1 MFSVQVP
8 LAHRD
13 LKSSNIVLKSREEC
27 VICDFGLALR
37 LDLSR
42 TADDFAYSGQFNLDF
57 RKSEPKFL
65 SPNSRSTM
73 AEITRTT
80 SLVME
85 APGPCTTKLA

>member
-8 LAHRD
+8 VAHRD

-42 TADDFAYSGQFNLDF
+42 TADDFAYSGQVSTA
-57 RKSEPKFL
+57 RIFL
-65 SPNSRSTM
+65 ITFLNSQTFLNSRIWTPPPPTFKG
-73 AEITRTT
+73 I
-80 SLVME
+80 
-85 APGPCTTKLA
+85 